1 MNLYILNNKFIIMM
15 ITIIM
20 MGSCAVPKITNQF
33 KEIELPASFAD
44 KNDTVSLAQLDL
56 KTFFSDTAL
65 YGLIEIAIE
74 NNPDIQKALRRIM
87 MAQAQLQMAH
97 NARLPVI
104 DAVATGGFN
113 KFGKYT
119 IDGVGNFDTNLSPNI
134 NKDQRIPILTP
145 DLFLGFRSNW
155 EVDIWGKLNDKKK
168 AALSRSYAAEKERQ
182 WLTTQLAAQV
192 ASMYYELLALDS
204 ELAILYKNLRLQEDA
219 LEVVKIQKSGGRAT
233 ELAVQQF
240 ESQLYTTRSYIVS
253 LKQGVIKTENELNLL
268 LGRLPQP
275 IKRSNNI
282 FTGSVLPE
290 IKTGIPSHLLVR
302 RPDIQASQMKLIA
315 AGFDVNAAKKSFL
328 PSLNITPYTALH
340 SFNASMIFTPASIA
354 YGVIGGVSG
363 PVWNRGRLKGMLKEA
378 VASEGEAWYDYQ
390 QSVFTAFQEVVT
402 CMNAITNNT
411 NLFELKKKQVS
422 VLESAVSTARE
433 LYVTGYASYLE
444 VITAQKGALETQLE
458 SVSTYKNVLLS
469 QVDLYRALGGG
480 WQ

>member
-1 MNLYILNNKFIIMM
+1 MNLHTFKHNGIMM
-15 ITIIM
+15 VLAIM
-20 MGSCAVPKITNQF
+20 ILTSCAVPKEANRF
-33 KEIELPASFAD
+33 KEIELPTSFAE
-44 KNDTVSLAQLDL
+44 KKDTVSLAQLNL
-56 KTFFSDTAL
+56 KTFFSDSTL
-65 YGLIEIAIE
+65 YGLIETAIE

-97 NARLPVI
+97 NARLPVL
-104 DAVATGGFN
+104 DAVASGGFN

-134 NKDQRIPILTP
+134 NKDQRIPVLTP
-145 DLFLGFRSNW
+145 DYFLGFRSNW
-155 EVDIWGKLNDKKK
+155 EVDVWGKLNDKKK

-192 ASMYYELLALDS
+192 AAMYYELLAIDTELD
-204 ELAILYKNLRLQEDA
+204 ILYKNLRLQEDA

-240 ESQLYTTRSYIVS
+240 ESQLYTTRSIIIG
-253 LKQGVIKTENELNLL
+253 LKQSVIKTENELNLL

-275 IKRSNNI
+275 INRPKSIFMQSVLNNI
-282 FTGSVLPE
+282 HTGLP
-290 IKTGIPSHLLVR
+290 SQLLVR

-315 AGFDVNAAKKSFL
+315 AGFDVSAARKSFL
-328 PSLNITPYTALH
+328 PSLNITPYTGFN
-340 SFNASMIFTPASIA
+340 SFNASMMFTPASIA
-354 YGVIGGVSG
+354 YGIIGGVSG
-363 PVWNRGRLKGMLKEA
+363 PVWNRGRLKGMLKDA

-390 QSVFTAFQEVVT
+390 QSVFRAYQEVVT
-402 CMNAITNNT
+402 CMNAISNNT
-411 NLFELKKKQVS
+411 ALYELKKKQVT
-422 VLESAVSTARE
+422 VLESAVKTARE

-444 VITAQKGALETQLE
+444 VITAQKGSLETQLE
-458 SVSTYKNVLLS
+458 SVSTYRDLLLS